1 MLSGFETLRFSR
13 MLDWSLR
20 DRALLLSLLTMPL
33 FLIYA
38 AWAWLSLHYTP
49 FGQEYLDAERTLEA
63 VRISLVTVLL
73 WAGMS
78 IWGGVLRRRQRDSML
93 YLNVTLFAYGLCQLP
108 VGYYVGLAAPITG
121 VVMLGSTLTG
131 FILFS
136 YWRVLVAFFVTLA
149 LLLLISILIV
159 VDLLP
164 YAPMFK
170 ADPIVRANISGYFVI
185 SQFLLGIPFV
195 ATTFVLTYMLLT
207 RWQRREQ
214 QAQRLAVTDALTGV
228 ANRRA
233 ITESLAQEF
242 ARARRSGD
250 DMAVIMLDLDF
261 FKKVND
267 EYGHAAGDDV
277 LRLAASVL
285 RQSVRE
291 VDRVGRLGGEEF
303 MVLLPGADNEAAM
316 AVAARCREHIE
327 SAVTDVGQGQL
338 LKVTAS
344 LGVFAA
350 AAADVTAPERYVAL
364 ADDALYQAKAAGRN
378 RVVQYRD
385 RDGAPAVPAG

>member
-20 DRALLLSLLTMPL
+20 DRSLLLCLLTMPL

-38 AWAWLSLHYTP
+38 VWGWLSLRFTP
-49 FGQEYLDAERTLEA
+49 FGLEYLDAEGTLEA

-78 IWGGVLRRRQRDSML
+78 IWGGLLRRHQRESML

-121 VVMLGSTLTG
+121 IVMLGSTLTG

-136 YWRVLVAFFVTLA
+136 FWRVLIAFFVTLA
-149 LLLLISILIV
+149 LLLVISILIV
-159 VDLLP
+159 LDVLP

-170 ADPIVRANISGYFVI
+170 ADPILRGNISGYFVI

-242 ARARRSGD
+242 ARARRRGEE
-250 DMAVIMLDLDF
+250 MAVIMLDLDF
-261 FKKVND
+261 FKRVND
-267 EYGHAAGDDV
+267 QYGHAAGDDV

-303 MVLLPGADNEAAM
+303 MVLLPGADADAAM
-316 AVAARCREHIE
+316 AVAERCREHIA
-327 SAVTDVGQGQL
+327 SAVTDVGAGQVL
-338 LKVTAS
+338 TVTAS

-350 AAADVTAPERYVAL
+350 QASAVTAPERYMAL

-385 RDGAPAVPAG
+385 AGTGAPSPG